1 MKVRQF
7 RSDFQML
14 NTRPILTILT
24 QVRNS
29 VVECRMEKEAM
40 QRYEVRRLTK
50 RRDTARTWEGGSP

>member
-1 MKVRQF
+1 
-7 RSDFQML
+7 ML
-14 NTRPILTILT
+14 NTRPRLTILT

-50 RRDTARTWEGGSP
+50 RRDTART